1 MVKIEICTGSYRESI
16 EAADA
21 GASRIELCSALSIGG
36 LTPSIGITK
45 QIIKDI
51 KKTCE
56 VHVMI
61 RPTEGGFCY
70 SEQEFNAMKETIK
83 AMAQCGVNGIV
94 FGILDNNMNFNLHR
108 TNELVILA
116 KKHNLITTIHRAIDV
131 CQNPNEALEKL
142 INIGVDRILTS
153 GQQKKAIDGISIIQS
168 MIERCNGK
176 IEIMPGSGINETN
189 ALLFVNIGAK
199 SVHFTARKSIENNND
214 FGFGADYEF
223 DLLKFNT
230 INNLL
235 N

>member
-21 GASRIELCSALSIGG
+21 GAGRIELCSALSIGG
-36 LTPSIGITK
+36 LTPSIGLTK

-56 VHVMI
+56 VHVII

-83 AMAQCGVNGIV
+83 AMAQSGVNGIV
-94 FGILDNNMNFNLHR
+94 FGILDSNMNFNLHR
-108 TNELVILA
+108 TNELVMLA

-131 CQNPNEALEKL
+131 CQNPNEALEQL

-189 ALLFVNIGAK
+189 ALQFVNIGAK
-199 SVHFTARKSIENNND
+199 SIHFTARKSIDNNND

-223 DLLKFNT
+223 DFQKFNT

>member
-1 MVKIEICTGSYRESI
+1 MTNLYRLVSPEKLELYDLKRNGKLHFRKTIAPSNFNFKKIRLLVLSAYFINWDTT
-16 EAADA
+16 
-21 GASRIELCSALSIGG
+21 RIENTAYQ
-36 LTPSIGITK
+36 PSG
-45 QIIKDI
+45 
-51 KKTCE
+51 
-56 VHVMI
+56 
-61 RPTEGGFCY
+61 
-70 SEQEFNAMKETIK
+70 N
-83 AMAQCGVNGIV
+83 VNLFASKSV
-94 FGILDNNMNFNLHR
+94 FG
-108 TNELVILA
+108 
-116 KKHNLITTIHRAIDV
+116 KHNLITTIHRAIDV

-168 MIERCNGK
+168 MIERCKSK

-189 ALLFVNIGAK
+189 ALQFVNIGAK